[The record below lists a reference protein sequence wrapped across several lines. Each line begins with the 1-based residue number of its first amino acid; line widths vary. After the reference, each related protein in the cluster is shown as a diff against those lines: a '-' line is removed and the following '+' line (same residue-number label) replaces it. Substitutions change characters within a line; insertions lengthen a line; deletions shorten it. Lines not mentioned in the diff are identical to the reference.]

1 MTTECMDTKISTP
14 HAVELSPRILYMGTP
29 VVLVSTMNE
38 EGTPNLAPMSSAWAL
53 GWTMML
59 GLGRTGQTLANL
71 ERSGECVLP
80 TNRRQQQRKCAS
92 YAYTRTR
99 RSSCPTAATS
109 IPMPGIR

>member
-71 ERSGECVLP
+71 
-80 TNRRQQQRKCAS
+80 
-92 YAYTRTR
+92 
-99 RSSCPTAATS
+99 
-109 IPMPGIR
+109 